1 MPGHGHE
8 HHHDHDAAPLGFD
21 SAEMAAFAEMDGEI
35 FLDLTRRA
43 TAVLADLC
51 DRRGLEVR
59 RVVDLGSGPGVGS
72 CCLAERFALA
82 SVVAADGST
91 AMLDQAKA
99 RAARL
104 GLASRVE

>member
-1 MPGHGHE
+1 MRGDSDP
-8 HHHDHDAAPLGFD
+8 HHHDHDAPALDFD

-35 FLDLTRRA
+35 FLDLTRQA

-72 CCLAERFALA
+72 CCLAERFGHA
-82 SVVAADGST
+82 SVVAADGSA
-91 AMLDQAKA
+91 AMLDRAEA

-104 GLASRVE
+104 